1 MTDVKGRKYS
11 TGVIFAVAYIAYSAI
26 YIARLNFSVASA
38 LFEAQGTLSKAQIG
52 VIGSIFSLV
61 YAVSKVPNGYMGDRL
76 RSRLVIVIGLVITGV
91 SNLLI
96 GFMPRFWSIAIFWGL
111 NAYGQSMLW
120 GPMLRTFSENYSGDT
135 FRRLIQY
142 LVSAVAAGGI
152 AGILIASK
160 CATALGAS
168 ACFFV
173 PGIIALVMA
182 LATRILFP
190 DCSGRET
197 EHDSIIASTARLFG
211 KSEFRRIIF
220 PAMAHGMI
228 KDNINVWLAIYFIDT
243 FHTDISSAAGFIF
256 LIPACALAG
265 RFLFPIF
272 YRVLKNDFRVSMT
285 AFFMCVIVNLLL
297 FSGKLSIAGA
307 VICMGADSALVSVI
321 NSHVLSQFPASICD
335 KGELSFTA
343 SVMDLVTYGGAGI
356 GSLIFGVLIGK
367 FGYESMFMIWSVISL
382 ISAFIMRSFIARKN
396 TAA

>member
-1 MTDVKGRKYS
+1 MTDEKGRKYS

-38 LFEAQGTLSKAQIG
+38 LFEAAGTLNKVQIG
-52 VIGSIFSLV
+52 VTGSIFSLV
-61 YAVSKVPNGYMGDRL
+61 YAISKVPNGYMGDRL
-76 RSRLVIVIGLVITGV
+76 RSRAVIVTGLVITGV
-91 SNLLI
+91 SNLII
-96 GFMPRFWSIAIFWGL
+96 GFMPKFWSIAIFWGL

-120 GPMLRTFSENYSGDT
+120 GPMMRTFSENYTGVT

-173 PGIIALVMA
+173 PGIIALVMG
-182 LATRILFP
+182 LATRLLFP
-190 DCSGRET
+190 DCAGRKT
-197 EHDSIIASTARLFG
+197 EQGNILASTAKLFK

-265 RFLFPIF
+265 RFLFPVF
-272 YRVLKNDFRVSMT
+272 YKVLKNDYKVSMT
-285 AFFMCVIVNLLL
+285 AFFLCMLVNLLL
-297 FSGKLSIAGA
+297 FSGKLGVIGA

-321 NSHVLSQFPASICD
+321 NSHVLSQFPASISD
-335 KGELSFTA
+335 RGELSFTA
-343 SVMDLVTYGGAGI
+343 SVMDLITYGGAGV

-367 FGYESMFMIWSVISL
+367 YGYGSMFLIWSVISL
-382 ISAFIMRSFIARKN
+382 ISAFIMRKYISSS
-396 TAA
+396 